1 MNVIAIETSYRVK
14 KKKQILLTPKR
25 FTSSV
30 YLVVDGYIYMWNCFA
45 ILDNP

>member
-1 MNVIAIETSYRVK
+1 MNVIAIETSYRVF
-14 KKKQILLTPKR
+14 KKQILLTPKR